1 MLRRSNET
9 DVTKGLETNNIR
21 IVQPAAVPVTPMPA
35 WRTVKFLA
43 SLGLTLA
50 MGVGLAFLVEIFDK
64 RFKSPGE
71 AEQALRLPF
80 LGLIPA
86 YRIDARDRSS
96 SLLPWQQVR
105 SPVADAYRNV
115 RTNLQF
121 FAVQQPLRSLLI
133 TSAVA
138 EEGKST
144 TAVNLGMAFAQLGKV
159 VLLVDA
165 DLRRPTLHQFFRLPN
180 ERGLSDILIHGQAWH
195 QFVAS
200 TVVENLQVLSSGPI
214 PYNPTELLSTTRM
227 KTLIEHLTE
236 AFDIVIYEAPMVLSI
251 PDAAVVSAAMD
262 GVLLVHNPARG
273 NREVVIAA
281 KQALE
286 RARANIVGLIF
297 NAVEVSNVPRL
308 SSKYYAG
315 RDAMTPT
322 APRHNGTRVET
333 SATPGLAARL
343 IPVGQT
349 RMSDGLAITIH
360 RLLFETAVDQTEA
373 EPGWVFLIADV
384 EISNTR
390 DISLPFYTYATAICR
405 QNLNKYGQALSKI
418 YARES
423 QNHASREEDII
434 KFDHVTRDI
443 DSGLQDEETI
453 PAHST
458 KRGFIVYKVQQG
470 SQHYMFMYEH
480 DHIDITIPLVMT

>member
-1 MLRRSNET
+1 
-9 DVTKGLETNNIR
+9 
-21 IVQPAAVPVTPMPA
+21 
-35 WRTVKFLA
+35 
-43 SLGLTLA
+43 
-50 MGVGLAFLVEIFDK
+50 
-64 RFKSPGE
+64 
-71 AEQALRLPF
+71 
-80 LGLIPA
+80 
-86 YRIDARDRSS
+86 
-96 SLLPWQQVR
+96 
-105 SPVADAYRNV
+105 
-115 RTNLQF
+115 
-121 FAVQQPLRSLLI
+121 
-133 TSAVA
+133 
-138 EEGKST
+138 
-144 TAVNLGMAFAQLGKV
+144 
-159 VLLVDA
+159 
-165 DLRRPTLHQFFRLPN
+165 
-180 ERGLSDILIHGQAWH
+180 
-195 QFVAS
+195 
-200 TVVENLQVLSSGPI
+200 
-214 PYNPTELLSTTRM
+214 
-227 KTLIEHLTE
+227 
-236 AFDIVIYEAPMVLSI
+236 
-251 PDAAVVSAAMD
+251 MD